1 MSEARQLT
9 QASRC
14 SLFLLDRKSNEL
26 VAKVFDGA
34 QPPNNGKGAA
44 DGFEVRVLFKIR
56 FARVLILR
64 KKSTQG
70 LSVQSLDFDVDK
82 KKRTR
87 MLCESQ

>member
-56 FARVLILR
+56 FARVLIRVLR
-64 KKSTQG
+64 IFKKNRRRASPY
-70 LSVQSLDFDVDK
+70 K
-82 KKRTR
+82 A
-87 MLCESQ
+87 